1 MKIVVVSIT
10 SRRRF
15 DSGPRNTVVTPG
27 TSTGPRQG
35 QYSTAR
41 HHVSKSRPKGRL
53 LRYYASA
60 MSICFLCLKDKDLI
74 SNSHIIPDF
83 MYQDLYDDKHRMIR
97 TVGLNV
103 KTARKI
109 QTGEK
114 EGELLCA
121 KCDNEIL
128 GSLEGYA
135 SRVLFTGEE
144 SIRVQNVLHPDG
156 QLTSTLCE
164 DLDYGKFKLFLLSL
178 LWRASISRNAFF
190 SQVQLGPLEESVRR
204 MIIENDSQGQ
214 MDFPCL
220 VSSWRYD
227 QRRMASAVIS
237 SPRRIQGENGGTRYI
252 FQIGQFLLMFFV
264 SKNDRPDW
272 LRDAAIT
279 PENRMRI
286 IHLNPEH
293 GQGLLEALFDP
304 IFVQA
309 LSSSASNK

>member
-1 MKIVVVSIT
+1 MEVLLWCIT
-10 SRRRF
+10 YAKAVQKCGF
-15 DSGPRNTVVTPG
+15 CVTMAIM
-27 TSTGPRQG
+27 STCR
-35 QYSTAR
+35 
-41 HHVSKSRPKGRL
+41 
-53 LRYYASA
+53 
-60 MSICFLCLKDKDLI
+60 LCLEDKDLI

-83 MYQDLYDDKHRMIR
+83 MYQDLYDEKHRMIR

-103 KTARKI
+103 RTARKI

-114 EGELLCA
+114 ESGLLCV

-128 GSLEGYA
+128 GSLERYA

-144 SIRVQNVLHPDG
+144 SIRVKNVLHPDG

-164 DLDYGKFKLFLLSL
+164 DLNYVKFKLFLLSL
-178 LWRASISRNAFF
+178 LWRASISKNAFF
-190 SQVQLGPLEESVRR
+190 SHVHLGPLEESVRR
-204 MIIENDSQGQ
+204 MIFGNDPQGQ

-220 VSSWRYD
+220 VSSWLHD

-264 SKNDRPDW
+264 SKSDRPDW
-272 LRDAAIT
+272 LHDAAIT
-279 PENRMRI
+279 PGNKMRI
-286 IHLNPEH
+286 IHLSPEN
-293 GQGLLEALFDP
+293 GQELLETLFDP

-309 LSSSASNK
+309 LSTSPVENSSPVH